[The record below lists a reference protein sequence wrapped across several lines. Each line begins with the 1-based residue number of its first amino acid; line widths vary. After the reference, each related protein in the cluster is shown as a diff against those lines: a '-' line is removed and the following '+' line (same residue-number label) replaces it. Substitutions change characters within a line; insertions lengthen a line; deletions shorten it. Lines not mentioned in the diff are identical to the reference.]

1 MSSYFWEGF
10 FSDCSF
16 VTNCR
21 ILSGDKKI
29 KETHKLFLSAISD
42 DLRSYLLSSADPTEE
57 ATILLP
63 DFSMEEIEEMFSKVF
78 SAGENQ
84 LFEVLGLFQ
93 YSKAVNKVKPEKP
106 KVTEYKVKSEHT
118 QDGDNNDNTDKVG
131 HEGTI
136 SMFFN
141 FNFQPGRVWST
152 KRCGTIIECNGG
164 VK

>member
-78 SAGENQ
+78 SAAGENQ
-84 LFEVLGLFQ
+84 LFEVLGLFR
-93 YSKAVNKVKPEKP
+93 YSKPANKVKPGKP
-106 KVTEYKVKSEHT
+106 KVTEYKVKSEQAH
-118 QDGDNNDNTDKVG
+118 DGENNANIDKVG
-131 HEGTI
+131 SEGTMLNI
-136 SMFFN
+136 SHF
-141 FNFQPGRVWST
+141 
-152 KRCGTIIECNGG
+152 
-164 VK
+164 

>member
-106 KVTEYKVKSEHT
+106 KVTDYKVVKSEHAH
-118 QDGDNNDNTDKVG
+118 DGENNTDKVG
-131 HEGTI
+131 GNEVTI
-136 SMFFN
+136 LKSCKF
-141 FNFQPGRVWST
+141 
-152 KRCGTIIECNGG
+152 
-164 VK
+164 

>member
-57 ATILLP
+57 ATIILP

-78 SAGENQ
+78 SAGENR

-93 YSKAVNKVKPEKP
+93 YSKAANKVKPEKP
-106 KVTEYKVKSEHT
+106 KVTDYKVKSEHAH
-118 QDGDNNDNTDKVG
+118 DGENNDNTDKVG
-131 HEGTI
+131 SEI
-136 SMFFN
+136 VIN
-141 FNFQPGRVWST
+141 
-152 KRCGTIIECNGG
+152 
-164 VK
+164 